1 MNALQNIGEFEETHS
16 ISTKLEECPKCKEEG
31 NTNPVQRKINSN
43 NGFILQGSGWFKS
56 RWILSK
62 NNCDVKTR

>member
-1 MNALQNIGEFEETHS
+1 MPTYLYYCEKHGEFEETHS

-31 NTNPVQRKINSN
+31 NKNPIERRINSN

-56 RWILSK
+56 GGY
-62 NNCDVKTR
+62 